1 MQACDSC
8 YRRKSKCDKRQ
19 PCAYCQKAQVQCVYT
34 ERSREPTI
42 RQSQLEALEK
52 RLHQSEAKN
61 KALVSELAKAKAQA
75 QAQAKTPHPTPTT
88 TPSDGFVRPALTP
101 EPSDDQSPARAG
113 GTTVAAEDV
122 TNEVKFLA
130 STAAGERY
138 YLGSASG
145 LLFADLVKASVEISG
160 PRYRHAPNEDSQE
173 DLDRAVPNNAGAFRE
188 ALPPQ
193 QLARR
198 LVSSYLAHD
207 HLCYPFL
214 TPDTLLSIVECMYN
228 NPSFYQENA
237 HESFVFDLVLAIATA
252 NVYKFD
258 WQMLPNA
265 ETHHLRALSR
275 MTQIFQAGD
284 IKSLQAILLLCQYRA
299 GSSMKD
305 TSASMWH
312 LVGIA
317 VRIAYELGL
326 HRESTYTLKHQSEG
340 TPEYLILL
348 KERET
353 RRRCFWSL
361 FAMDR
366 IVGITLGRPFAI
378 NLDDIDVE
386 LPSQEY
392 DHVFHLPLNE
402 GAGESSI
409 NRTAIF
415 VHITQYRILCGRL
428 IKSLHGLKQPEHDRR
443 KILET
448 RDKLLAD
455 LDIWRE
461 KTKDLRLLDMNLESP
476 ISQDRSSFQS
486 NEWYEVLYANAV
498 LFLYR
503 PSPMLADSSRDAT
516 SLQKIYSSS
525 QKAITLYA
533 YLHRSRKIN
542 YSWITLHAVFMAGLS
557 YVYAI
562 SRHLKG
568 RRSTQ
573 AGSQLDSDPSITEFI
588 NDTRA
593 CSQVLVAIS
602 ERWNAIRQ
610 CHEVFDRLSD
620 AVLGEAI
627 KLQYTPPAS
636 QRPSSPGL
644 GTRSSMTGTI
654 DDNHYLSASEL
665 VGDNTARG
673 VQLGP
678 GSMMSSV
685 SSSIDHSVMDSE
697 FRSCFDDLQNEPI
710 MHLPQEWLWYIDDL
724 DSMMIQGIPDPYAT
738 TNYQ

>member
-8 YRRKSKCDKRQ
+8 YRRKSKCDRRQ

-34 ERSREPTI
+34 ERTREPAI
-42 RQSQLEALEK
+42 RQAYIEALEK

-61 KALVSELAKAKAQA
+61 KALASELAKAK
-75 QAQAKTPHPTPTT
+75 TLHPMP

-101 EPSDDQSPARAG
+101 ESGADQSSAV

-145 LLFADLVKASVEISG
+145 LLFADLVKASVEISSPG
-160 PRYRHAPNEDSQE
+160 RRHAPNEDSPE
-173 DLDRAVPNNAGAFRE
+173 DLDRAILNNASAFRE

-193 QLARR
+193 ELARK

-214 TPDTLLSIVECMYN
+214 TPDTLLSIVECMYSN
-228 NPSFYQENA
+228 SSFYQENA
-237 HESFVFDLVLAIATA
+237 YESFVFDLVLAIATA

-265 ETHHLRALSR
+265 ETHHLRAMSHI
-275 MTQIFQAGD
+275 TKIFQAGD
-284 IKSLQAILLLCQYRA
+284 VKCLQAILLLCQYRT

-326 HRESTYTLKHQSEG
+326 HRESTYTLKRQSEG
-340 TPEYLILL
+340 TPEYLMLL

-366 IVGITLGRPFAI
+366 IVGITLGRPFAM

-392 DHVFHLPLNE
+392 DHVFHFPVN
-402 GAGESSI
+402 GRAGEPSV

-428 IKSLHGLKQPEHDRR
+428 IKSLHGLKPPEHDKR

-455 LDIWRE
+455 LDIWRG
-461 KTKDLRLLDMNLESP
+461 KTKDLKLLDMNLESAM
-476 ISQDRSSFQS
+476 SQDRSSFQS
-486 NEWYEVLYANAV
+486 NEWYEVLYANAM
-498 LFLYR
+498 LFLFR

-525 QKAITLYA
+525 KKAITLYA

-562 SRHLKG
+562 SRHFKG
-568 RRSTQ
+568 RRSAQ
-573 AGSQLDSDPSITEFI
+573 PGSQLDSDPSITDII

-627 KLQYTPPAS
+627 KLQCTPPAS
-636 QRPSSPGL
+636 LRLSSPGL
-644 GTRSSMTGTI
+644 VTRSSMTGTI

-665 VGDNTARG
+665 VGDNTARE
-673 VQLGP
+673 P
-678 GSMMSSV
+678 MTSSF
-685 SSSIDHSVMDSE
+685 SSSIDHSMMGSD
-697 FRSCFDDLQNEPI
+697 FRSYFDDLQNEPI
-710 MHLPQEWLWYIDDL
+710 MQLSQEWLWYIDNL
-724 DSMMIQGIPDPYAT
+724 DGTVMQGIPDPYAT
-738 TNYQ
+738 PNYQ